1 MTFSKHVMQAAA
13 KAEKTA
19 AMLARVMPNLAGP
32 SSARRLLLTTVT
44 TSILLYG
51 AEIWAG
57 DPMYAKDVRVLIGV
71 QRRVLIRVIVA
82 YRTISAEAA
91 QVIAGAPPVDLL
103 ATERALLGKAKE
115 TGLTR
120 AEARRRTEREWQR
133 RWATGEK
140 AAWTRE
146 LIPEIQK
153 WTEREHGNVD
163 FHLVQVLSGHGCF
176 SSYLKRIGKSD
187 TDKCWYC
194 DERDDAEH
202 TLFRCPKWDGNRL
215 LAMRRTAEW
224 PEKKPHRC
232 NGKVQ
237 RRLGSHCGDGKVHYQ
252 SKGSRR
258 EEARG
263 RTQSG

>member
-32 SSARRLLLTTVT
+32 SSARRLPLTTVT

-51 AEIWAG
+51 AEIWTG

-82 YRTISAEAA
+82 YRTEAEAEAA

-120 AEARRRTEREWQR
+120 AKARRRTEREWQR

-153 WTEREHGNVD
+153 WTEREQGNVD

-224 PEKKPHRC
+224 PEKKT
-232 NGKVQ
+232 
-237 RRLGSHCGDGKVHYQ
+237 S
-252 SKGSRR
+252 SM
-258 EEARG
+258 
-263 RTQSG
+263 